1 MSKSDSNKK
10 SMPTRLRDTF
20 AEYPSQFW
28 IVVAATFI
36 DRLGGAML
44 FPFFTLYL
52 TRKFEIGMTEVGAI
66 FGMFS
71 LSSFIGSMIG
81 GAMTDRVGRKSM
93 LLFGLVM
100 SALSALLMGII
111 DNLTIFLVV
120 TLIVGTLSDIGGP
133 AHQSLIADILP
144 EHQRASGFGILRVAF
159 NLSVVIGPLIGGF
172 MASRSYLALFI
183 TDAITSCITAVIL
196 FFTLKETFKPA
207 EEGKIPE
214 SVGTTFKGYLT
225 VLKDTAF
232 VWFIF
237 ASILMTLVY
246 LQMNTTLAVYLR
258 NVHSVNEQGFGYIL
272 SLNAIMVVL
281 FQFSITRWINK
292 FKPLLVMTA
301 GTLLYAF
308 GFAMYGAVGAFFL
321 FLVAMAIITI
331 GEMFVAPVGQAIV
344 ARLAPEDMRGRYMA
358 VNGFTWLIPFAIG
371 PLLAGLIIDNFDPRI
386 LWYLAGAVGLIAAGV
401 FYSLQWRADK
411 AKYRAIDDRLDIMES
426 LELGRITAEEASRHL
441 KQVNEGVWMRLT
453 APEEAPE
460 TRHVRIKVSHRASQI
475 MKSDLRIPMGLV
487 NAVLYAGGSLSDD
500 LAGIDRQVLKSL
512 ISESATSRS
521 SRRMATGEDDIDVTI
536 E

>member
-1 MSKSDSNKK
+1 
-10 SMPTRLRDTF
+10 
-20 AEYPSQFW
+20 
-28 IVVAATFI
+28 
-36 DRLGGAML
+36 
-44 FPFFTLYL
+44 
-52 TRKFEIGMTEVGAI
+52 
-66 FGMFS
+66 
-71 LSSFIGSMIG
+71 
-81 GAMTDRVGRKSM
+81 
-93 LLFGLVM
+93 
-100 SALSALLMGII
+100 
-111 DNLTIFLVV
+111 
-120 TLIVGTLSDIGGP
+120 
-133 AHQSLIADILP
+133 
-144 EHQRASGFGILRVAF
+144 
-159 NLSVVIGPLIGGF
+159 
-172 MASRSYLALFI
+172 
-183 TDAITSCITAVIL
+183 
-196 FFTLKETFKPA
+196 
-207 EEGKIPE
+207 
-214 SVGTTFKGYLT
+214 
-225 VLKDTAF
+225 
-232 VWFIF
+232 
-237 ASILMTLVY
+237 
-246 LQMNTTLAVYLR
+246 
-258 NVHSVNEQGFGYIL
+258 
-272 SLNAIMVVL
+272 
-281 FQFSITRWINK
+281 
-292 FKPLLVMTA
+292 
-301 GTLLYAF
+301 
-308 GFAMYGAVGAFFL
+308 MYGAVGAFFL

-386 LWYLAGAVGLIAAGV
+386 LWYLAGTVGLIAAGV